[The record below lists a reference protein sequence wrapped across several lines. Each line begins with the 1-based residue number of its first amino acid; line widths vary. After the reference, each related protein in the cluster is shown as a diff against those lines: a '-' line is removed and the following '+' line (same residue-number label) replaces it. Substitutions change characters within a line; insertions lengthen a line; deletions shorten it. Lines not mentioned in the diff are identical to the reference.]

1 MASNLPL
8 LEDAAAKLKHLL
20 PELVFVGGSTLD
32 LIVTDQASAPIRS
45 TYDVDVIVAAD
56 YADYS
61 MFCDRLRDIG
71 FVNDTSPDAP
81 MCRFLNDGLKLDV
94 MSTQK
99 GVLGFSNRWYEGA
112 IQTAKLASLPS
123 GKTIRLITAPFFLG
137 TKMEAF
143 YDRGENDYYM
153 SHDLE
158 DFIAVVEGREQLLE
172 ELAGAPVD
180 LREYLGEAT
189 GKLLGNE
196 RFLEALPG
204 YVPGDSISQRRIPI
218 IIERLRK
225 MGEL

>member
-1 MASNLPL
+1 MSSNLPL

-20 PELVFVGGSTLD
+20 PEVVFVGGSTLD

-61 MFCDRLRDIG
+61 KFCDRLRDIG
-71 FVNDTSPDAP
+71 FVNDIRPDAP
-81 MCRFLNDGLKLDV
+81 LCRFLQGELILDV

-99 GVLGFSNRWYEGA
+99 GALGFSNRWYEGA
-112 IQTAKLASLPS
+112 IHTATPVSLPS
-123 GKTIRLITAPFFLG
+123 GKVIRLISAPFFLG

-143 YDRGENDYYM
+143 YHRGENDYYM

-158 DFIAVVEGREQLLE
+158 DFIAVVDGREQLLD
-172 ELAGAPVD
+172 ELADAPME
-180 LREYLGEAT
+180 LRKYLGQAAT
-189 GKLLGNE
+189 ELLANV
-196 RFLEALPG
+196 RFLDALPG

-218 IIERLRK
+218 ILERLGK
-225 MGEL
+225 MTKL